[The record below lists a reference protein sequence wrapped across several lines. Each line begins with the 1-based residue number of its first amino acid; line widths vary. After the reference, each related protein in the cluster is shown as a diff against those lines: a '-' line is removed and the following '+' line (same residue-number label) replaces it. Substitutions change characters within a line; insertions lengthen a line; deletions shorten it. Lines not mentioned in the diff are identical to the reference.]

1 MTRTDHLIIAQFAA
15 HEPARRVLE
24 ELRSDPRY
32 EHLEV
37 VVRVPNKPHSSL
49 PVSLSHAREAILRG
63 IVVGAVSGT
72 IIGAVIGWAG
82 YRMEGLGYGIIIAFA
97 ALGLV
102 LGSLGAALTGPMNP
116 HPVVERFED
125 QAGVTIVVNA
135 HRLDDRPW
143 VEEVMRANAGTI
155 ESPPSSARGARVA
168 PHPA

>member
-1 MTRTDHLIIAQFAA
+1 MTRTDHLIIAQFAG

-24 ELRSDPRY
+24 ALRRDPRY

-37 VVRVPNKPHSSL
+37 VVRVPNKPHQTI
-49 PVSLSHAREAILRG
+49 PVSLSHARAAMIRG
-63 IVVGAVSGT
+63 VITGAVSGL
-72 IIGAVIGWAG
+72 IVGAVIGWAG

-116 HPVVERFED
+116 HPAIERVEE

-135 HRLDDRPW
+135 HRLIDRPW
-143 VEEVMRANAGTI
+143 VEEIMRQHAGMI
-155 ESPPSSARGARVA
+155 ESPTGARPAHV